1 MPQPQHHSPA
11 QAHLGQDQPGAA
23 ALRTGC
29 PALVQARALHPSTYP
44 SPARL
49 AAALAA
55 SGAAP
60 DHDGTVLAAVR
71 SLWPGSPPVRPG

>member
-1 MPQPQHHSPA
+1 MRQPQHESPA
-11 QAHLGQDQPGAA
+11 EAHFDQDQPGTADSRA
-23 ALRTGC
+23 GC
-29 PALVQARALHPSTYP
+29 PALARALHPSSYP

-71 SLWPGSPPVRPG
+71 SLWPGSAPVRPA